1 MCPFTVK
8 IYNENYKIFPM
19 VVKLK
24 IVQFVCNFIKSKALS
39 TVKIIIISF
48 AFVSE
53 LCLHKQMHK

>member
-1 MCPFTVK
+1 
-8 IYNENYKIFPM
+8 M

-24 IVQFVCNFIKSKALS
+24 IVYFVVIFIKSRILS